1 MHKNGN
7 LIVNKV
13 NYSLNFVLVSLCMHI
28 ATYNIISTS
37 PTYPTGG
44 SYCEGPGSVGPEGP
58 SVGELVAL
66 AHTPGQTHFVVK

>member
-1 MHKNGN
+1 
-7 LIVNKV
+7 
-13 NYSLNFVLVSLCMHI
+13 MHI